1 MKKLF
6 IAEKPSVANEFAKV
20 IGNKLVRHDGY
31 SESEDSIFT
40 WCVGHLVGMSY
51 PECYDPKYAKWNL
64 ADIPFIPDEFLYEI
78 LANVKKQFNIVSK
91 LLLREDVE
99 VIYVCTDSGREG
111 EYIYRLIEEMIERPK
126 AKRLRVWIDSQTE
139 DEIRKGIEKAKPLE
153 EYDNLSDSAYLRAK
167 EDYLMGINFS
177 RLLTL
182 KFSRNLSE
190 ACNKKWVP
198 IATGRV
204 MSCVL
209 GMVVKR
215 EQEIRNFE
223 KKEYFKVI
231 LQLNKKE
238 AEISAE
244 WKHHDESRYPFIR
257 TYKGIGFDSQDIAK
271 DCIDNLGNEAV
282 VTKSSKKTENKNP
295 PFLYNL
301 AELQNECSKSF
312 KISPTE
318 TLDAAQELYEK
329 KLITYPRTDAKVLSK
344 AVAKEIH
351 KNLSGL
357 ANFPKYGVYAK
368 EILDKEYYK
377 KIIKSKYVDDK
388 KITDHYAIIP
398 TGEGFNN
405 FDNLNNITKKIYG
418 KILIRFLSIMYPAAK
433 YENLKLEFMVGSE
446 LFTMNDKV
454 LKEKGYLEITG
465 LSKSDKL
472 VDLPN
477 IKKGDIFTIKSADI
491 KEQETSPPQRYNS
504 GTIILAMEN
513 AGSFIEDEE
522 LRLTIK
528 GAGIGTSATRAEII
542 SKLDKNSYIEINK
555 KTQVIKPTY
564 IGECIYHIID
574 NTIPALLNPTLTASW
589 EKGLNMVA
597 NGEINKDVYM
607 DKLTNFVVSKVET
620 VKGMNSIYNITIKFK
635 EIAKFY

>member
-139 DEIRKGIEKAKPLE
+139 DEIRNGIEKAKPLE

-282 VTKSSKKTENKNP
+282 VTKASKKTENKNP